1 MQIQKSML
9 ISICRSSDAFD
20 GPSSEIDEE
29 EERPSRPMVPS
40 ASPESVAG
48 YLKEFTMPVKT
59 PLHIKV
65 NFVPVL
71 LLIFYL
77 CAAAFYFYVRITKTL
92 VDGPVFA

>member
-1 MQIQKSML
+1 
-9 ISICRSSDAFD
+9 
-20 GPSSEIDEE
+20 
-29 EERPSRPMVPS
+29 
-40 ASPESVAG
+40 
-48 YLKEFTMPVKT
+48 MPVKT

-92 VDGPVFA
+92 VTGPVFA